1 MRTIRKSAVCEHM
14 LIASTSPHTINRYP
28 YHAQMRVWVYLVV
41 LTLTLFNPLACLI
54 HCHVMHQQHASP
66 MTMYVCD
73 MGTTMMATHQHD
85 LQSVP
90 PPTINGVESSS
101 TDSFMACLKFESTRS
116 KALLV
121 FTTNNSSDLYDS
133 KIFNWLF
140 KEPIIFRFE

>member
-1 MRTIRKSAVCEHM
+1 MSTIHRSAVCEHM

-28 YHAQMRVWVYLVV
+28 YHAQMRAWVYLVV

-90 PPTINGVESSS
+90 SPTINAPQAYYAGVLMSIPE
-101 TDSFMACLKFESTRS
+101 LV
-116 KALLV
+116 LLPVTAILARV
-121 FTTNNSSDLYDS
+121 FVLTWHSH
-133 KIFNWLF
+133 
-140 KEPIIFRFE
+140 PIPPLTPPPQTY